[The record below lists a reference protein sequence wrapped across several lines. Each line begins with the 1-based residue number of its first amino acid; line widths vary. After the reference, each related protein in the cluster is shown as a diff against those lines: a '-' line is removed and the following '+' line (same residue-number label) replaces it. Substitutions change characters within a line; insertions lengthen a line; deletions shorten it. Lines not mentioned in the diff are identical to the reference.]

1 MDRQCWYQNKKTG
14 AITSNPSGAV
24 ESLALNFD
32 SEVATPR
39 PFTEREMIL
48 INDKSITNAQIA
60 KVTNR
65 SVSTIYNK
73 RKSMSEE
80 MK

>member
-24 ESLALNFD
+24 ESLVLSFD
-32 SEVATPR
+32 SEVVTPK

-48 INDKSITNAQIA
+48 INDESITNAQIA

-80 MK
+80 VK